1 MKLSEPIRGRVKL
14 LFSWEIGE
22 VFEEFESPPAEICR
36 ESGVRFF
43 GDGVEVC
50 RGWLLLSDFG
60 VLC

>member
-1 MKLSEPIRGRVKL
+1 MKLSEPIRGRPKL

-22 VFEEFESPPAEICR
+22 VFVGFESPPADICR
-36 ESGVRFF
+36 ETGRLF

-50 RGWLLLSDFG
+50 RGVLSDFG